1 MWFSVSRTY
10 SQNVNGIIQI
20 VFLIPSI
27 FLNPLLLWIFLY
39 KTNIG
44 LSSIF
49 LAPSIVGI
57 TQFLIIELLFK
68 EKLLTNKSN
77 NATI

>member
-10 SQNVNGIIQI
+10 SQNINGIVQT

-27 FLNPLLLWIFLY
+27 FLNPILLWLFLY

-44 LSSIF
+44 LPSIF
-49 LAPSIVGI
+49 LAPAIVGTI
-57 TQFLIIELLFK
+57 QFLIIEFFFK
-68 EKLLTNKSN
+68 EKLLSK
-77 NATI
+77 